1 MRSAEP
7 FESSVKHA
15 LDNYE
20 VPYNSADWAKL
31 EQALDQQRGPSWH
44 ASAGLFALLLGG
56 SIAVASTLQVLFTP
70 LPDEHGSTA
79 VLAAEDHGTYADDAP
94 YMVQDSEGP
103 LTEHTETPL
112 AKDLEPESPAAVNL
126 KASASTSK
134 RDGEAGT
141 KNSRTIVAVAPVE
154 KPITAK
160 STTRAIKISATE
172 GCPGTAIDFALENA
186 SDQGIH
192 LWNFGDG
199 SFSNKARPSHT
210 FSKAGS
216 YVVMLSHSPT
226 DGGSILHE
234 PVSDVIV
241 IHEAPQAGFSQLK
254 QEYAN
259 AVPSVHFENRSV
271 GGKSYHWDFGDGQTS
286 TAVHPTHVFK
296 KKGTYQVHLTVT
308 NGNGCTDRT
317 ERTVR
322 IDKDYDLLA
331 AKTFSPNSDGVE
343 DTFIPDALKTL
354 GARFTLS
361 IFDPASGQVLYETND
376 PQRPW
381 NGRVNNR
388 GDLCAEGEYVW
399 VVEMKDGD
407 KLGGT
412 YNGQVQLLR

>member
-15 LDNYE
+15 LETYE

-44 ASAGLFALLLGG
+44 ASAGLFALLLSG
-56 SIAVASTLQVLFTP
+56 SIAVASTLHVLFTP
-70 LPDEHGSTA
+70 LPDEQGTTA
-79 VLAAEDHGTYADDAP
+79 VLAADAQGTDTDDALFV
-94 YMVQDSEGP
+94 VQANDGP
-103 LTEHTETPL
+103 V
-112 AKDLEPESPAAVNL
+112 AESAEVVIAQ
-126 KASASTSK
+126 
-134 RDGEAGT
+134 D
-141 KNSRTIVAVAPVE
+141 VAPDPQAPSRYKAATSTTKGDGGPVQRNTTAQVIPAE
-154 KPITAK
+154 KPNTAK
-160 STTRAIKISATE
+160 SATRAIKISATE

-216 YVVMLSHSPT
+216 YVVMLSHSPA

-234 PVSDVIV
+234 PVSDMIV
-241 IHEAPQAGFSQLK
+241 IHEPPQAGFSTLK
-254 QEYAN
+254 QDYAN
-259 AVPSVHFENRSV
+259 TVPSVHFENRSV
-271 GGKSYHWDFGDGQTS
+271 GGKSYQWDFGDGRS
-286 TAVHPTHVFK
+286 SAEVHPTHVFK
-296 KKGTYQVHLTVT
+296 KKGVYHVQLSVT
-308 NGNGCTDRT
+308 NAKGCMDHS

-322 IDKDYDLLA
+322 VDVDYDLKA
-331 AKTFSPNSDGVE
+331 FKTFSPNSDGVE
-343 DTFIPDALKTL
+343 DTFIPEALKTL
-354 GARFTLS
+354 EAKFTMT
-361 IFDPASGQVLYETND
+361 IFDAKNGQVLYETTD

-388 GDLCAEGEYVW
+388 GDVCAEGEYVW
-399 VVEMKDGD
+399 VVEMKDGE

-412 YNGQVQLLR
+412 YNGQIQLLR